1 MSRIFIA
8 LTPDENL
15 NKEIIGIKSQLKEL
29 LLKDS
34 GLTWTQKN
42 HHHITINF
50 IGPMEPEQIEEMY
63 SNLEEIEVLGAAIR
77 LEITGVSYFPNENGQ
92 VLVAN
97 VSLSSRL
104 GKLHK
109 EVETIVAR
117 IGFGMSL
124 KSFRPHISLARFKEK
139 NRPFSELIEFEE
151 PITSS
156 INSLDVYE
164 SVFES
169 GQTLH
174 TLIKSYPF
182 E

>member
-34 GLTWTQKN
+34 VLTWTQKN

-63 SNLEEIEVLGAAIR
+63 SNLGEIEVLGAALK
-77 LEITGVSYFPNENGQ
+77 LEVTGINYFPNENSH

-97 VSLSSRL
+97 ISIPTQLQ
-104 GKLHK
+104 KLHNQ
-109 EVETIVAR
+109 VQALVSQ
-117 IGFGMSL
+117 IGFDVDQKGY
-124 KSFRPHISLARFKEK
+124 KPHITLARFKNK
-139 NRPFSELIEFEE
+139 ARPFKELIILEK
-151 PITSS
+151 PIKTSFS
-156 INSLDVYE
+156 YLDVYE
-164 SVFES
+164 SNFES
-169 GQTLH
+169 GKTIH
-174 TLIKSYPF
+174 KMIKRF
-182 E
+182 NF

>member
-1 MSRIFIA
+1 MSRLFIA

-77 LEITGVSYFPNENGQ
+77 LEVTGVSYFPNENSQ

-97 VSLSSRL
+97 ISIPTQLQKLRSQVQALVSQ
-104 GKLHK
+104 
-109 EVETIVAR
+109 
-117 IGFGMSL
+117 IGFDTNQKGY
-124 KSFRPHISLARFKEK
+124 KPHITLARFKNK
-139 NRPFSELIEFEE
+139 ARPFKELIVLEE
-151 PITSS
+151 PIKTSFS
-156 INSLDVYE
+156 FLDIYE
-164 SVFES
+164 SSFES
-169 GQTLH
+169 GKTTH
-174 TLIKSYPF
+174 KMIKRF
-182 E
+182 NF